1 MVVSNRPMLNL
12 CSSKRPCCQH
22 KSIQGKKRKGD
33 AVTEGKRRISS
44 LCLIMSALIFL
55 TKPAYAI
62 QDQNVP
68 PSFEAVLNDSLHTR
82 SIQAD
87 NPLLPLRQTALK
99 ETALSYGARS
109 ALARRTYEM
118 AQILNQ
124 NQQLLDTIYNFAA
137 LLLAKN
143 VMPPVLSTARS
154 TLKQPETNTLRVADA
169 VYRIERQAQF
179 VTNPKHWRDYL
190 IHDFQFSVTP
200 PAPVLLPKN
209 KAEIDLWQRSLA
221 EGWALGKQ
229 QAEQIFQQSL
239 ARLERDYTGMILYRS
254 LLAQR
259 MISAPYVAEAN
270 LGVTGTRDGKT
281 MQLNDRILRITANP
295 AFAFHA
301 ANWRPRAVVKEGLN
315 KP

>member
-1 MVVSNRPMLNL
+1 MVVFRKPLYPP
-12 CSSKRPCCQH
+12 CSEEYLLSQYKNTARGHDPVAGVRH
-22 KSIQGKKRKGD
+22 RF
-33 AVTEGKRRISS
+33 SS
-44 LCLIMSALIFL
+44 LCLLISTLVFF
-55 TKPAYAI
+55 TQPAYAI
-62 QDQNVP
+62 QSQKIP
-68 PSFEAVLNDSLHTR
+68 PSFEVVLNDSLHAPSTQTD
-82 SIQAD
+82 SQ
-87 NPLLPLRQTALK
+87 LSPLRQIALK
-99 ETALSYGARS
+99 EAALSYGARS

-118 AQILNQ
+118 AQLLNQ
-124 NQQLLDTIYNFAA
+124 NQPLLDTIYNFAA

-154 TLKQPETNTLRVADA
+154 TLKQSAANTLRVADA
-169 VYRIERQAQF
+169 VYQIERQAQF
-179 VTNPKHWRDYL
+179 VTTPKHWRDYL
-190 IHDFQFSVTP
+190 MHDFRSPVTP
-200 PAPVLLPKN
+200 PPLLLPKN
-209 KAEIDLWQRSLA
+209 KNETDLWQHSLA
-221 EGWALGKQ
+221 EGWELGKQ

-270 LGVTGTRDGKT
+270 LGVTGSRDGKV

-301 ANWRPRAVVKEGLN
+301 ASWQPRAIVKEELN